1 MDLELDLQEGFDL
14 IEPERSSQEPEWVI
28 LNRKWSSDHPW
39 VHKQKHPRDVLDFW
53 AVCETPSTPDSFRD
67 NSNPDLDYSSQK
79 SFIDKIDIKSLVD
92 DDPESFN
99 IDNLFAEPIPVLES
113 RKKWDRLEEIRLLQY
128 LNTKRGKNNLD
139 MWKEISKELG
149 RSVNS
154 VRIKAAALKKAQ
166 SSIIKARKPTVRGMI
181 RAALDCFEDGKA
193 SREDIVLKIEEMNGE
208 IQQSKWKESVKQ
220 ILNAGF
226 SKVPGVFKLLPQT
239 QVAEYKKC
247 LSMNDYIEWTLNKY
261 GPLSKVRLKE
271 KVKEHF
277 CLYLSEKEKNG
288 VKVWEQ
294 TFSKKLKSCK
304 NIDFSG
310 SKTMY
315 KTS

>member
-1 MDLELDLQEGFDL
+1 MDLDLDFQEGFDL
-14 IEPERSSQEPEWVI
+14 FEPERPQEEPEWVI
-28 LNRKWSSDHPW
+28 LNRKWSLEHPW
-39 VHKQKHPRDVLDFW
+39 VHSEKHPRDVLDFW

-67 NSNPDLDYSSQK
+67 NSNPDLDHPSK
-79 SFIDKIDIKSLVD
+79 KCFIDKIDLKSLV

-99 IDNLFAEPIPVLES
+99 IDNLFAEPISVLES
-113 RKKWDRLEEIRLLQY
+113 RKKWERLDEIRLLQF
-128 LNTKRGKNNLD
+128 LNTKTEKLNLE

-166 SSIIKARKPTVRGMI
+166 NSMIKARKPTVRSMI
-181 RAALDCFEDGKA
+181 KAALERFADGKA
-193 SREDIVLKIEEMNGE
+193 SREDIVQKIEEMNGR
-208 IQQSKWKESVKQ
+208 IQQTKWKESVKQ
-220 ILNAGF
+220 VLNVGF
-226 SKVPGVFKLLPQT
+226 RKVPGVFKLLT
-239 QVAEYKKC
+239 TAQVVDYKKC
-247 LSMNDYIEWTLNKY
+247 LSMNDYIAWTLNKY
-261 GPLSKVRLKE
+261 GPLTKAGLKAKVG
-271 KVKEHF
+271 EHF
-277 CLYLSEKEKNG
+277 SQFLSEKEKNG